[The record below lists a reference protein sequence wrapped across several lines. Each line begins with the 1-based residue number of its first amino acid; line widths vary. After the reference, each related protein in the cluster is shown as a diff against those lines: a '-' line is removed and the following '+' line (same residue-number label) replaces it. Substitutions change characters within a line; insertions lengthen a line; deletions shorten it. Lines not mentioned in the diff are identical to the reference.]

1 MSLISQYKEVKV
13 LIIKRIILLSLFLTI
28 PSVIAKE
35 SLDIVVGLERPPY
48 IVNDQSQGY
57 ELELINHILA
67 QFNHS
72 ANYLFVPFGRS
83 EKMLMNDN
91 IDAMTTT
98 NTFMISNQSL
108 LTTPYVVY
116 HNVVISLDNNALM
129 INKISDLSRHTI
141 ATFEEAH
148 KVLGGEFNQAISKSP
163 MYTQVSDR
171 LAQLELL
178 FRGRVDVIVMDINI
192 FNYFYN
198 LNKDQFGDIDYKIHD
213 IFHKTHYQMAF
224 KDHRLVAGFN
234 QAYRHFI
241 QTEDFIAL
249 KKKYHMLSTFQGE
262 KKAP

>member
-1 MSLISQYKEVKV
+1 MSSIRKV
-13 LIIKRIILLSLFLTI
+13 LFICFVLTSF
-28 PSVIAKE
+28 SVIAQK

-48 IVNDQSQGY
+48 IVKGQSKGY
-57 ELELINHILA
+57 ELELINAILSTLD
-67 QFNHS
+67 HS

-98 NTFMISNQSL
+98 NAHMISDRAL
-108 LTTPYVVY
+108 LTEPYVVY
-116 HNVVISLDNNALM
+116 HNVVISLAERS
-129 INKISDLSRHTI
+129 ISVDKVADLSRHTI

-178 FRGRVDVIVMDINI
+178 FRGRVEVIVMDINI

-213 IFHKTHYQMAF
+213 IFPKTHYQMAF